1 MVNRDSQKNRN
12 LKTNK
17 MNPKMNGKNMPSY
30 TENELAQ
37 EAWKEWYNL
46 KYEKGGKKMENEQKQ
61 TLWGKVAAGKKFN
74 WLGLL
79 IEVVKVVI
87 AFVSGTQI

>member
-1 MVNRDSQKNRN
+1 
-12 LKTNK
+12 
-17 MNPKMNGKNMPSY
+17 MNPAIKGKNMPSY

-46 KYEKGGKKMENEQKQ
+46 KNEKGGKKMEQEQKQ
-61 TLWGKVAAGKKFN
+61 TLWGKVAAGRKFN
-74 WLGLL
+74 WLGLI

-87 AFVSGTQI
+87 SFVSGTQI